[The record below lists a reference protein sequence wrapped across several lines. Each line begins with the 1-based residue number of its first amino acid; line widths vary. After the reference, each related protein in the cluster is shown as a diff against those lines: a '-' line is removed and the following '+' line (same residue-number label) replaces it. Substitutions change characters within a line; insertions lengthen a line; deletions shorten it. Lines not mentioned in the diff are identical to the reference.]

1 MAVNKLGRM
10 PVVLAGRVKG
20 VGEGVTDTL
29 EEEYPLISVE
39 PQHLMCRRDDVAF
52 KTEAHSGNWSPGLLP
67 TL

>member
-1 MAVNKLGRM
+1 MAVNKLGRV

-39 PQHLMCRRDDVAF
+39 PQHLMCRWDDGAL
-52 KTEAHSGNWSPGLLP
+52 KTGTHSGN
-67 TL
+67 